1 MRICC
6 CFELICVEKF
16 LNKLQIKK
24 SLIIS
29 VMYIV
34 NIIYVN
40 LWYCK
45 DSEDKLV
52 PEVIYISGLSY
63 TMVLY
68 SGYLMVYILF
78 LDVLC

>member
-1 MRICC
+1 M
-6 CFELICVEKF
+6 
-16 LNKLQIKK
+16 
-24 SLIIS
+24 
-29 VMYIV
+29 MYIV

-40 LWYCK
+40 LGYCK